1 MADLIQID
9 KCVGEYSENLF
20 PISAIFDGETTIIDS
35 GAGSVVEF
43 PSISFEGDNSV
54 KLFCNTSAVSDSS
67 TVFNFS
73 NDIITDVTKTGSY
86 IYSFKLYNGTVS
98 TDTLN
103 VVVKSYLYLNGFL
116 TETFEITIDAGT
128 FSRDTWTTVAQSFN
142 ANASDSVNF
151 TFEVIVPMSP
161 EPNPNVELYFDGLK
175 LEFDDKFLGVPSVY
189 SLPIGKNNIPS
200 NFVIVAKLADL
211 PAPIA
216 NVITLKPN
224 TTYKFTNI
232 IDMGLNRLVFG
243 SGTVL
248 QGTSSQNAGMINGG
262 SPLITSINSLDIN
275 SISISNNAQVF
286 SVNSNSSSDNIFVN
300 NSTFTNNTTLGTV
313 QNLSSVIFQAC
324 SLSNN
329 GNFNFDGTIG
339 TMAMDNCLVI
349 PSNTNTG
356 LRFLSTCTITRRI
369 RLESS
374 SFVVDGTAVGVDVNA
389 LTTIPDERF
398 VMDNVNFSGTSA
410 TYLGGL
416 NHTSNKSMFRLCTG
430 VINTLVIGQMYMQ
443 GNATATVIVAPST
456 FVKVAGTTIAGELSK
471 YIHATNR
478 LTCDAIIPRRFLVQC
493 VMSFSSGNNQVCEFG
508 FFDSTI
514 AGVRVPSRVIQTT
527 SGAGVAENVV
537 MFAIINQ
544 DQADYIEVWCSNNT
558 SATNITVNS
567 LNVIISQI

>member
-20 PISAIFDGETTIIDS
+20 PVEAVFEGTTTINS
-35 GAGSVVEF
+35 GGAGTVTEQTGL
-43 PSISFEGDNSV
+43 SFEGERSV
-54 KLFCNTSAVSDSS
+54 NLFCNTSAVSVLF
-67 TVFNFS
+67 TTFNFG
-73 NDIITDVTKTGSY
+73 NDIFTEVTKTGQY
-86 IYSFKLYNGTVS
+86 IYSFRLYNGTVS

-103 VVVKSYLYLNGFL
+103 IFVRSFLYVNGLL
-116 TETFEITIDAGT
+116 TETYEIEINTGD
-128 FSRDTWTTVAQSFN
+128 FSRNTWTTVAQSFPLV
-142 ANASDSVNF
+142 AGDDVNF
-151 TFEVIVPMSP
+151 TFEVAVPTSP
-161 EPNPNVELYFDGLK
+161 EPNPNVSLNFDGLK
-175 LEFDDKFLGVPSVY
+175 LEFDDKNMGIPSTY
-189 SLPIGKNNIPS
+189 SLPIGKNNIPA
-200 NFVIVAKLADL
+200 NFVIVAKLSDL
-211 PAPIA
+211 PTPVA
-216 NVITLKPN
+216 NVITLKAN
-224 TTYKFTNI
+224 TTYKFTNV

-248 QGTSSQNAGMINGG
+248 QGTSSQNSGIINGG
-262 SPLITSINSLDIN
+262 SPLITTTNSLDIN
-275 SISISNNAQVF
+275 NFSISGNAQVF
-286 SVNSNSSSDNIFVN
+286 SVNSNSATDNVFIN
-300 NSTFTNNTTLGTV
+300 NSTLSNNTTLGTV

-356 LRFLSTCTITRRI
+356 LRFLSSCTITRRI

-374 SFVVDGTAVGVDVNA
+374 SFVVDGTAIGVDVNA

-443 GNATATVIVAPST
+443 GNATATVIAAPST

-471 YIHATNR
+471 YIHTTNR
-478 LTCDAIIPRRFLVQC
+478 LTCDAVIPRRFLVQC
-493 VMSFSSGNNQVCEFG
+493 VMSFTSGNNQVCEFG
-508 FFDSTI
+508 LFDSTI

-527 SGAGVAENVV
+527 SGAGIAENVV
-537 MFAIINQ
+537 MFSIINQ
-544 DQADYIEVWCSNNT
+544 DQADYIEVWAANNT